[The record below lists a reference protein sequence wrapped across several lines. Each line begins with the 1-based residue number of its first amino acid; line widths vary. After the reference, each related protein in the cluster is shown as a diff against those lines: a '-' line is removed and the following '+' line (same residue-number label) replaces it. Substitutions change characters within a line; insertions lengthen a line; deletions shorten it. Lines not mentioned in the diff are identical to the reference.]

1 MFIST
6 RNLYATVLTFGAL
19 ALAGCSMTPSRPTTI
34 AGPSIKGSVF
44 GGKQIISGATIQ
56 LYKAATDNYAGAATP
71 LISTTVTT
79 SGTGSFNITGKYTCQ
94 PDDLLYITATG
105 GNPGVSGTHNN
116 SALALMAGLGRCDG
130 ISSSTYISMNEMTTV
145 GTVFALSP
153 FMNNITHVG
162 APSSNTRGLENAFAA
177 INKLVN
183 IGTGAASGPA
193 LPLNATLPV
202 SKLNTLADILQ
213 VCVDSVDTEGGQVS
227 SRCQSVFDAVNG
239 AGSPGTASDTIKV
252 ALNLAQSPQL
262 SLTDLNNMVLP
273 TAPFQPTL
281 GNTPPD
287 NWLIAIKYI
296 GGGLNA
302 PKGIAVDASGNV
314 WVPNSGN
321 NSVTK
326 LNNNG
331 DALSGVSGLT
341 VGSLSAPSSIAIDT
355 NGNVWVANAGNNS
368 ISKILPDGLSGSSYA
383 GGGLNTPQGITIDIS
398 GNVWVTNSGNASVSA
413 FDSSGNA
420 LSGTNGYTGG
430 GIQAP
435 LAIGVNPY

>member
-56 LYKAATDNYAGAATP
+56 LYKAATDNYAGVATP

-116 SALALMAGLGRCDG
+116 RALALMAGLGRCDG

-153 FMNNITHVG
+153 FMNDITHVG
-162 APSSNTRGLENAFAA
+162 APSSNTQGLENAFAA

-202 SKLNTLADILQ
+202 SKLNTLSDILQ

-239 AGSPGTASDTIKV
+239 AGSPGTASDTIKI

-281 GNTPPD
+281 GSTPPD
-287 NWLIAIKYI
+287 NWLIAIKYT

-331 DALSGVSGLT
+331 DALFDST
-341 VGSLSAPSSIAIDT
+341 VGSLNVPSAIALDAD
-355 NGNVWVANAGNNS
+355 GNVWVANAGNNS
-368 ISKILPDGLSGSSYA
+368 ISKILPDGLSGASYS
-383 GGGLNTPQGITIDIS
+383 GSGLNIPRGIAIDIA
-398 GNVWVTNSGNASVSA
+398 GNVWVANSGSASVSE
-413 FDSSGNA
+413 FDSSGNP
-420 LSGTNGYTGG
+420 LSGASGFTGG
-430 GIQAP
+430 GIQMPVAV
-435 LAIGVNPY
+435 GVNPY